1 MLPHLGGTENQKFM
15 TNWKI
20 IIIVCEIYNSKSKW
34 PMLLNMSIHYNIFF
48 AGERQFM
55 MYIRLSY
62 LCSSHHIIVKYS
74 KINDV
79 CAIIK

>member
-1 MLPHLGGTENQKFM
+1 MMLPHLGGTENQKFM

-48 AGERQFM
+48 CRWKAI
-55 MYIRLSY
+55 Y
-62 LCSSHHIIVKYS
+62 
-74 KINDV
+74 DV
-79 CAIIK
+79 HKTKKAISALAIILL